1 MKHLYNFRTFSI
13 LESEKT
19 PQNDLEDDK
28 KLINKFIESFGEK
41 LNIPKS
47 RNIESFF
54 TKVKNLFSQKKRPEN
69 LPSIKEMIDHI
80 NNLMYYFKGI
90 KLPQKTSALLDN
102 VEILDKI
109 KVSKNK
115 KELYNYLFEKIK
127 DVVKE
132 WNKLNKDKIEI
143 KIFN

>member
-1 MKHLYNFRTFSI
+1 MKHLYNFKTFSI
-13 LESEKT
+13 LESDKT
-19 PQNDLEDDK
+19 PQNNLEEDK
-28 KLINKFIESFGEK
+28 KLINDFIESFGEK
-41 LNIPKS
+41 LNIPKTK
-47 RNIESFF
+47 NIQSFF

-90 KLPQKTSALLDN
+90 KLPQKTRDLLDK
-102 VEILDKI
+102 VEVLDKI

-127 DVVKE
+127 DLVKE